1 MWHQVERQSQEM
13 GLKAVMTS
21 FVPETEEKV
30 ELTSPCEFKAGS
42 KVVLNGQKM
51 KKLHEGMEIKR
62 TLNHPMIERIDEGL
76 KQKISDGGE
85 LSYKDLS
92 GMSIGKTDEQSIYNI
107 NIQQCRTRSYLC
119 INDFWNYE
127 RENDVAQ
134 MYANDNAYSLAD
146 VKEKMGELFRSLYPC
161 EDEIELQ
168 KAEFNIC
175 YLSKDEKEV
184 ENGNLVG
191 IGEYSLT
198 GNQVIAGIPILATA
212 ASGYKLEGKE
222 SRIEDEMRMM
232 ANTIFLY
239 WRDEKEWA
247 LMTRGIVEEK
257 ETVEEDIKLCS
268 LETVLECIRDAMTE
282 GKIECVYSLELGYV
296 LYAKSG
302 EAYTKKDKNAEFCLM
317 PTWVVKCGYQNEIPI
332 EPEEAELS
340 SLQKKAINVS
350 APQKRGVC
358 TAVKTAT
365 PKKPNSAL
373 RKIARVRLS
382 NGIEV
387 TSYIPGEGHNLQE
400 HSVVLIRGGRVK
412 DLPGTRYH
420 IVRGT
425 LDTAGV
431 AKRRQARSKYG
442 AKRPKDA
449 KK

>member
-1 MWHQVERQSQEM
+1 MKKFLTVLCALLLVPTLATANGDMVSISELRQQVE
-13 GLKAVMTS
+13 AVGQWTQNDTVNGKIIEINAPIK
-21 FVPETEEKV
+21 VPDV
-30 ELTSPCEFKAGS
+30 DELPVIIVSRLEPD
-42 KVVLNGQKM
+42 
-51 KKLHEGMEIKR
+51 
-62 TLNHPMIERIDEGL
+62 DEGL

-146 VKEKMGELFRSLYPC
+146 VKEKMGELFRNLYPC

-302 EAYTKKDKNAEFCLM
+302 ETYTKKDKNAEFCLM

-340 SLQKKAINVS
+340 AYDYMDNLGFQNVLINAQTGKMTDPKGAQKVYD
-350 APQKRGVC
+350 
-358 TAVKTAT
+358 T
-365 PKKPNSAL
+365 PK
-373 RKIARVRLS
+373 I
-382 NGIEV
+382 
-387 TSYIPGEGHNLQE
+387 
-400 HSVVLIRGGRVK
+400 IR
-412 DLPGTRYH
+412 
-420 IVRGT
+420 
-425 LDTAGV
+425 
-431 AKRRQARSKYG
+431 
-442 AKRPKDA
+442 
-449 KK
+449 

>member
-1 MWHQVERQSQEM
+1 M
-13 GLKAVMTS
+13 GRWTQNDTVNGEIIEINAPIK
-21 FVPETEEKV
+21 VPDV
-30 ELTSPCEFKAGS
+30 DELPVIIVSRLEPD
-42 KVVLNGQKM
+42 
-51 KKLHEGMEIKR
+51 
-62 TLNHPMIERIDEGL
+62 DEGL

-92 GMSIGKTDEQSIYNI
+92 GMSIGKIDEQSIYNI

-146 VKEKMGELFRSLYPC
+146 VKKKMGELFRSLYPC

-268 LETVLECIRDAMTE
+268 LETVLECIRDAMAE

-302 EAYTKKDKNAEFCLM
+302 ETYTKKDKNAEFCLM

-340 SLQKKAINVS
+340 AYDYMDNLGFQNVLINAQTGKMTDPKGAQKVYD
-350 APQKRGVC
+350 
-358 TAVKTAT
+358 T
-365 PKKPNSAL
+365 PK
-373 RKIARVRLS
+373 I
-382 NGIEV
+382 
-387 TSYIPGEGHNLQE
+387 
-400 HSVVLIRGGRVK
+400 IR
-412 DLPGTRYH
+412 
-420 IVRGT
+420 
-425 LDTAGV
+425 
-431 AKRRQARSKYG
+431 
-442 AKRPKDA
+442 
-449 KK
+449 

>member
-1 MWHQVERQSQEM
+1 M
-13 GLKAVMTS
+13 
-21 FVPETEEKV
+21 
-30 ELTSPCEFKAGS
+30 
-42 KVVLNGQKM
+42 
-51 KKLHEGMEIKR
+51 
-62 TLNHPMIERIDEGL
+62 
-76 KQKISDGGE
+76 
-85 LSYKDLS
+85 
-92 GMSIGKTDEQSIYNI
+92 
-107 NIQQCRTRSYLC
+107 
-119 INDFWNYE
+119 
-127 RENDVAQ
+127 AQ

-268 LETVLECIRDAMTE
+268 LETVLECIRDAMAE

-302 EAYTKKDKNAEFCLM
+302 ETYTKKDKNAEFCLM

-340 SLQKKAINVS
+340 AYDYMDNLGFQNVLINAQTGKMTDPKGAQKVYD
-350 APQKRGVC
+350 
-358 TAVKTAT
+358 T
-365 PKKPNSAL
+365 PK
-373 RKIARVRLS
+373 I
-382 NGIEV
+382 
-387 TSYIPGEGHNLQE
+387 
-400 HSVVLIRGGRVK
+400 IR
-412 DLPGTRYH
+412 
-420 IVRGT
+420 
-425 LDTAGV
+425 
-431 AKRRQARSKYG
+431 
-442 AKRPKDA
+442 
-449 KK
+449 